1 MRALQ
6 FLNSLRPAI
15 PLSEIRDESGARKPM
30 SGSELRRCI
39 EQRAVLFNGEPVGV
53 NEEIGFP
60 IFSLVFYPRSSVK
73 RTTLV

>member
-1 MRALQ
+1 
-6 FLNSLRPAI
+6 
-15 PLSEIRDESGARKPM
+15 M